1 MADFSRNMRSHG
13 TQDIGSSHDNN
24 RGYVYKSPL
33 EEKLVEL
40 RRKYVAA
47 AGPQVGSGS
56 ADSFLMEYSLLP
68 STHGRFHSDVAV
80 DDDEARNRSTGMN
93 MSMRSSSH
101 HERRRSMQMAR
112 SGSMIFNGRRPSLNN
127 GRSVYTNVNASFS
140 PYGHCNSGDRASSD
154 NVSPRAVT
162 SESQGTM
169 PISFEFLD
177 QRAAFMECAS
187 RYRSGLASTSHEE
200 NLIACAPHLRHISA
214 ASAEMQGGGISTM
227 NPIAAFI
234 LNKKRGG
241 ETVNATENSVRVGV
255 SGVGVMTTISDYRSC
270 LARKHT
276 NDRVALEL
284 ATFVRVLA
292 NEMPLEEF
300 GIVEG
305 EIFSTILG
313 FMNSNDNN
321 KRLAGIA
328 ALNALIGVT
337 SADEEKKATKFAKNL
352 SHGLKAANVDFEFLS
367 VVTKAVGKMALGSAN
382 VDYVESEIT
391 RAVEWLKKERSDRR

>member
-1 MADFSRNMRSHG
+1 MRSHG
-13 TQDIGSSHDNN
+13 TQDIGSTPHDSN
-24 RGYVYKSPL
+24 RGCVYKSPL
-33 EEKLVEL
+33 EEKLGEL

-68 STHGRFHSDVAV
+68 STHGRFHSDVSV

-93 MSMRSSSH
+93 MSMRSTH
-101 HERRRSMQMAR
+101 HERRRSMQVAR

-127 GRSVYTNVNASFS
+127 SRSTHMNVNSPFS
-140 PYGHCNSGDRASSD
+140 PYGHGYSGDRTTSE
-154 NVSPRAVT
+154 NVSPRAAT
-162 SESQGTM
+162 SENQGSI

-214 ASAEMQGGGISTM
+214 ASAEMQGGGISSI

-241 ETVNATENSVRVGV
+241 ETVHAAENSVRVGV
-255 SGVGVMTTISDYRSC
+255 GGVGVMTTISDYRSC

-300 GIVEG
+300 GSVEG

-367 VVTKAVGKMALGSAN
+367 EVTKAVGKMALGSAN